1 MAITF
6 HCECCKKKIN
16 APDTAGGK
24 WGKCPYCNHKCYIP
38 LPPSPEDEEIK
49 LAPIDES
56 EEEIYKRQML
66 ETQRV
71 TFSLLHQ
78 TKEPDEK
85 TQNGS
90 VDEKD
95 LAVSIVNYLK
105 LMAEGSLDEAHN
117 LAEKISP
124 YKKSAK
130 QILEKLL
137 KTKTPIPALQN
148 IPKKVLERYIL
159 DMLQKMG

>member
-24 WGKCPYCNHKCYIP
+24 WGKCPFCNHKCYIP

-56 EEEIYKRQML
+56 EEERYKRQML

-78 TKEPDEK
+78 TKEPDDK
-85 TQNGS
+85 PRNDS

-95 LAVSIVNYLK
+95 LASSIVNYLK

-130 QILEKLL
+130 SILEKLL
-137 KTKTPIPALQN
+137 KTKAPIPALKN
-148 IPKKVLERYIL
+148 IPQKVLERYIL